1 MACLTRILTRKV
13 EVAGANGRDF
23 VFRSVVF
30 RSVVLHIHKEAWA
43 EITVIVVVFWLLFS
57 FFGWKSRQ
65 AGSNVNTVMFPV
77 LKP

>member
-13 EVAGANGRDF
+13 EVAGANGREFFF
-23 VFRSVVF
+23 VS